1 MGINDRADDAK
12 AGRRAKKRGSTDNG
26 GRLAGLQSPA
36 QAKGTAEWS
45 GASAEYLLGVV
56 ALATSLGFIVSFS
69 LSRDGGAH
77 GFSLYGDGERVQLW
91 FNGDADLDAELEKV
105 YAYLDT
111 LR

>member
-1 MGINDRADDAK
+1 MGVNDRADEAK
-12 AGRRAKKRGSTDNG
+12 EGRKRKGRGSTDNK
-26 GRLAGLQSPA
+26 GRLAGLQSPS
-36 QAKGTAEWS
+36 QAKGAAEWS
-45 GASAEYLLGVV
+45 GASADYVLGLV